1 MTIFHVSDMYI
12 GDRSDDSRLCDGDA
26 SWDDSSDD
34 DDDDRSDD
42 GRYDDNCLDDDDDNS
57 R

>member
-1 MTIFHVSDMYI
+1 MTISHVSDMYI